1 MKAAVVREFGEAL
14 QVEEIP
20 APVPAPD
27 EVLVQ
32 VEACGVCHSD
42 LHLADGDWPQL
53 AKIIKKPLI
62 LGHEVIGR
70 VMDRGSAVTR
80 PEPGERV
87 GVPWI
92 HWTCGKCELCREGCE
107 NLCLAQMITGA
118 TVDGGYAE
126 FIKAKA
132 SHVVPVPESL
142 DSIEAAPLFC
152 AGVTVYRAI
161 KNAGIRPGQR
171 VAVFGI
177 GGLGHL
183 AVQIAAQ
190 RGARV
195 IAIDIAPEKLDL
207 ALSLGAEKAF
217 DASAADVRKEFRAL
231 GGAHFAL
238 VTSAAKVAYE
248 SAFTSLR
255 RGGTLVVVG
264 VPAEP
269 LSIPVIAMV
278 GAETRILSS
287 SVGTREDLRET
298 LEWAAAGKI
307 RCRVEARPLDQINQ
321 IFDTMRRG
329 TIFGRVVLKM

>member
-1 MKAAVVREFGEAL
+1 MKAAIVREFKQPL

-20 APVPAPD
+20 APAPGPD
-27 EVLVQ
+27 EVLIK

-62 LGHEVIGR
+62 PGHEVVGR
-70 VMDRGSAVTR
+70 VVDRGSAVSQ
-80 PEPGERV
+80 PGPGVRV

-92 HWTCGKCELCREGCE
+92 HWTCGECELCKEGRE

-118 TVDGGYAE
+118 TVDGGFAE
-126 FIKAKA
+126 FLKAKA
-132 SHVVPVPESL
+132 SHVVQVPESL

-190 RGARV
+190 RGSRV
-195 IAIDIAPEKLDL
+195 IAIDIAQEKLEL
-207 ALSLGAEKAF
+207 ALSLGAERIF
-217 DASAADVRKEFRAL
+217 NSSTTDVRKELRAM

-238 VTSAAKVAYE
+238 VTSAAKAAYE
-248 SAFTSLR
+248 LAFGSLR
-255 RGGTLVVVG
+255 RGGTLLVIG

-298 LEWAAAGKI
+298 LELAAAGKI
-307 RCRVEARPLDQINQ
+307 RCRVETRRLDQINQ
-321 IFDTMRRG
+321 VFDAMRRG
-329 TIFGRVVLKM
+329 TILGRAVLAM

>member
-1 MKAAVVREFGEAL
+1 MRAAVLREFKEAL
-14 QVEEIP
+14 QVEEIA

-27 EVLVQ
+27 EVLIK

-53 AKIIKKPLI
+53 ARIIKKPLV
-62 LGHEVIGR
+62 LGHEVVGR
-70 VMDRGSAVTR
+70 VVDRGSAVSQ
-80 PEPGERV
+80 PGSGARV

-92 HWTCGKCELCREGCE
+92 HWTCGDCELCKEGRE

-118 TVDGGYAE
+118 TVAGGYAE
-126 FIKAKA
+126 LLTAKA
-132 SHVVPVPESL
+132 SHVVQVPESL

-152 AGVTVYRAI
+152 AGVTVHRAI

-190 RGARV
+190 RGSRV
-195 IAIDIAPEKLDL
+195 IAIDIAREKLEL
-207 ALSLGAEKAF
+207 ALSLGAERIF
-217 DASAADVRKEFRAL
+217 DASTTDVRRELRAL

-238 VTSAAKVAYE
+238 VTSAARAAYE
-248 SAFTSLR
+248 EAFSSLR
-255 RGGTLVVVG
+255 RGGTLIVIG

-269 LSIPVIAMV
+269 LLIPVITMV

-298 LEWAAAGKI
+298 LELAAAGKI
-307 RCRVEARPLDQINQ
+307 RCRVEPRRLDQINQ
-321 IFDTMRRG
+321 VFDAMRRG
-329 TIFGRVVLKM
+329 TILGRVVLKM

>member
-1 MKAAVVREFGEAL
+1 MKAAVLREFKEAL
-14 QVEEIP
+14 RVEEIA

-27 EVLVQ
+27 EVLIK

-42 LHLADGDWPQL
+42 LHLGDGDWPQL
-53 AKIIKKPLI
+53 ARIIKKPLI

-70 VMDRGSAVTR
+70 VVDRGSAVAQ
-80 PEPGERV
+80 PGPGVRV

-92 HWTCGKCELCREGCE
+92 HWTCGECELCKEGRE

-118 TVDGGYAE
+118 TVDGGFAE
-126 FIKAKA
+126 FLTAKA
-132 SHVVPVPESL
+132 SHVVQVPESL

-171 VAVFGI
+171 VAVFGV

-195 IAIDIAPEKLDL
+195 IAIDIAQEKLEL
-207 ALSLGAEKAF
+207 ASSLGAERIF
-217 DASAADVRKEFRAL
+217 DASTTDVRRELRAM

-238 VTSAAKVAYE
+238 VTSAAKTAYE
-248 SAFTSLR
+248 LALGSLR

-298 LEWAAAGKI
+298 LELAGAGKI
-307 RCRVEARPLDQINQ
+307 RCRVETRRLDQINQ
-321 IFDTMRRG
+321 VFDAMRRG
-329 TIFGRVVLKM
+329 TILGRVVLKM

>member
-1 MKAAVVREFGEAL
+1 VKAAIVREFNEAL
-14 QVEEIP
+14 RIEEIAAP
-20 APVPAPD
+20 APAPD
-27 EVLVQ
+27 EVLIK

-62 LGHEVIGR
+62 PGHEVVGR
-70 VMDRGSAVTR
+70 VVDRGSAVSQ
-80 PEPGERV
+80 PGPGVRV

-92 HWTCGKCELCREGCE
+92 HWTCGQCELCQEGRE

-126 FIKAKA
+126 FLTAKA
-132 SHVVPVPESL
+132 SHVLQVPEPL
-142 DSIEAAPLFC
+142 ESIEAAPLFC

-161 KNAGIRPGQR
+161 KTAGIGPGQR

-190 RGARV
+190 RGSRV
-195 IAIDIAPEKLDL
+195 VAIDIAQEKLQL
-207 ALSLGAEKAF
+207 AMSLGAESTF
-217 DASAADVRKEFRAL
+217 NASTTDIRKELRAM

-238 VTSAAKVAYE
+238 VTSASKAAYE
-248 SAFTSLR
+248 LAFGSLR

-269 LSIPVIAMV
+269 LSIPVIVMV

-298 LEWAAAGKI
+298 LELAATGKI
-307 RCRVEARPLDQINQ
+307 RCRVEARRLDEINQ
-321 IFDTMRRG
+321 VFDEMRRG
-329 TIFGRVVLKM
+329 TILGRVVLKM

>member
-1 MKAAVVREFGEAL
+1 MKAAVLREFKEAL
-14 QVEEIP
+14 RVEEIA

-27 EVLVQ
+27 EVLIK

-53 AKIIKKPLI
+53 ARIIKKPLI
-62 LGHEVIGR
+62 LGHEVVGR
-70 VMDRGSAVTR
+70 VVDRGSAVAQ
-80 PEPGERV
+80 PGPGVRV

-92 HWTCGKCELCREGCE
+92 HWTCGECELCKEGRE

-126 FIKAKA
+126 FLTAKA
-132 SHVVPVPESL
+132 SHVVQVPESL

-195 IAIDIAPEKLDL
+195 IAIDIAQEKLEL
-207 ALSLGAEKAF
+207 ASSLGAERIF
-217 DASAADVRKEFRAL
+217 DASTTDVRKELRAM

-238 VTSAAKVAYE
+238 VTSAAKTAYE
-248 SAFTSLR
+248 LALGSLR

-298 LEWAAAGKI
+298 LELAASRKDSLPG
-307 RCRVEARPLDQINQ
+307 
-321 IFDTMRRG
+321 
-329 TIFGRVVLKM
+329 

>member
-1 MKAAVVREFGEAL
+1 VRAAIVREFKQAL
-14 QVEEIP
+14 QLEEIP
-20 APVPAPD
+20 VPVPAPD

-62 LGHEVIGR
+62 LGHEVVGR
-70 VMDRGSAVTR
+70 VVERGSAVTW
-80 PEPGERV
+80 PEPGDRV

-92 HWTCGKCELCREGCE
+92 HWTCGKCELCQEGRE

-126 FIKAKA
+126 FLKAKA
-132 SHVVPVPESL
+132 SHVVELHEAL
-142 DSIEAAPLFC
+142 DSTEAAPLFC

-161 KNAGIRPGQR
+161 KNAGISSGHR

-183 AVQIAAQ
+183 AVQIAVQ

-195 IAIDIAPEKLDL
+195 IAVDIASEKLDL
-207 ALSLGAEKAF
+207 ALSLGAEKAV
-217 DASAADVRKEFRAL
+217 DAATADVRKEFRAL
-231 GGAHFAL
+231 GGVHFAL
-238 VTSAAKVAYE
+238 VTSAAKAAYD
-248 SAFTSLR
+248 SALASLR

-298 LEWAAAGKI
+298 LALAAAGKI

-321 IFDTMRRG
+321 VFDTMRRG
-329 TIFGRVVLKM
+329 TIFGRIVLKM

>member
-1 MKAAVVREFGEAL
+1 VKAAIVREFKQPL
-14 QVEEIP
+14 QVEEVP
-20 APVPAPD
+20 APAPGPD
-27 EVLVQ
+27 EVLIK

-62 LGHEVIGR
+62 PGHEVVGR
-70 VMDRGSAVTR
+70 VVDRGSAVSQ
-80 PEPGERV
+80 PGSGVRV

-92 HWTCGKCELCREGCE
+92 HWTCGECELCKEGRE

-118 TVDGGYAE
+118 TVDGGFAE
-126 FIKAKA
+126 FLKAKA
-132 SHVVPVPESL
+132 SHLVQVPESL

-190 RGARV
+190 RGSRV
-195 IAIDIAPEKLDL
+195 IAIDITQEKLEL
-207 ALSLGAEKAF
+207 ALSLGAERSLN
-217 DASAADVRKEFRAL
+217 ASTTDVRKELRAM

-238 VTSAAKVAYE
+238 VTSAAKAAYDL
-248 SAFTSLR
+248 AFGSLR

-298 LEWAAAGKI
+298 LELAAARKI
-307 RCRVEARPLDQINQ
+307 RCRVETRRLDQINQ
-321 IFDTMRRG
+321 VFDAMRRG
-329 TIFGRVVLKM
+329 TILGRAVLAM